1 MQAPGPVVNTYD
13 LLVVGAGIAGLS
25 CAQRAAE
32 LGLRPLVLDKSRG
45 VGGRCATRRVDGQ
58 PVDHGL
64 PFLHG
69 SDPAFLS
76 ALDGVDASPLPGWP
90 ERVRGRGTP
99 CHPATQSPRDRKL
112 AFADGVSAFPKHLA
126 HGLEVRLQTR
136 VERLEHGPALVLE
149 NGERLGAP
157 LVAVTLPCEQS
168 RTLLQS
174 AGDGGPELAAI
185 SRLLD
190 MMGTLPCC
198 TVLAGYPLDVEAPAF
213 DLWYPEDSTT
223 IQVISHDSAKR
234 PAPRFRV
241 LVIQAHARWSR
252 THQDQPEESWA
263 AELLE
268 EAGRLA
274 GDWARRPL
282 WSQAHLWRYGRTE
295 SAGDLVGPVVLP
307 GGLGLAGEL
316 FHVGGGAQ
324 AAYLSGRALAE
335 RLADGDR

>member
-1 MQAPGPVVNTYD
+1 MHD
-13 LLVVGAGIAGLS
+13 LIVVGAGIAGLA

-32 LGLRPLVLDKSRG
+32 LGMRPLVLDRARG
-45 VGGRCATRRVDGQ
+45 VGGRCATRRVEGQ

-69 SDPAFLS
+69 SDPGFLA
-76 ALDGVDASPLPGWP
+76 ALDGVDATPLPGWP

-99 CHPATQSPRDRKL
+99 CHPVIQSPRDRKL
-112 AFADGVSAFPKHLA
+112 AYGEGISAFPKRLA
-126 HGLEVRLQTR
+126 RGLEVRLQTR
-136 VERLEHGPALVLE
+136 VERLDQLD
-149 NGERLGAP
+149 AP
-157 LVAVTLPCEQS
+157 RVAVALPCEEA
-168 RTLLQS
+168 RALLQT
-174 AGDGGPELAAI
+174 AGDRGAELAAI
-185 SRLLD
+185 ARLLD

-234 PAPRFRV
+234 TDPRFRV

-252 THQDQPEESWA
+252 THLDQPEESWMA
-263 AELLE
+263 KLLE

-282 WSQAHLWRYGRTE
+282 WSQAHLWRHGRTE
-295 SAGDLVGPVVLP
+295 SAGDLVAPVVLP
-307 GGLGLAGEL
+307 RGLGLAGEL